1 MISNIFF
8 TTNSAIVK
16 LILMTIK
23 VTTVIAFISLFS
35 VLTACSDNTLDKI
48 KKDPAPALGP
58 WCMDEKDRLP
68 GQPKPYCGSLVSL
81 AAINIREAELTLI
94 NQNLDRPWAMEFISD
109 NKLLITEFKGKLKTL
124 DIQTNH
130 LVELAGVPPVAF
142 GQGQRGLLDVAIHP
156 LFAQNQLIYFSYV
169 AKSDLEE
176 KYALVLA
183 RAKLEDKTITN
194 VKTIFTALPYSE
206 SSSNFGGAILFDQD
220 RKLILSVG
228 DRSFAKKSQDPLD
241 YLGKIIRIND
251 DGTIPKDNPYIDN
264 SMVLPEIFATGVRN
278 PQGMVI
284 DPKSGLIYE
293 TEHGPMGGDE
303 VNIINSG
310 VNYGWPKISYGMNYT
325 YKRMGIGTEHKGLA
339 QPLFYYLPSRAISPI
354 EIYYGDMF
362 PEWNGDLLV
371 GSLRALSISKLDL
384 VDGKIISESTILNEV
399 NGRIRDI
406 KTASDGSI
414 YILVENGH
422 LFQLKRRKK
431 NLDKEE
437 VVVGQRSGEEIYRLA
452 CQTCHNNDILD
463 TPQFGVID
471 DWRSRLEKGNFNL
484 KVNAILGINNMP
496 AKGNCTDC
504 TRQEVGLAVDFILEN
519 LPQ

>member
-16 LILMTIK
+16 FTLMTIK
-23 VTTVIAFISLFS
+23 LTTVIAFISLFS
-35 VLTACSDNTLDKI
+35 LLSACSDNTPDKI
-48 KKDPAPALGP
+48 KKDSTNALGP

-68 GQPKPYCGSLVSL
+68 GQPKPYCGSLASL

-124 DIQTNH
+124 DIQTN
-130 LVELAGVPPVAF
+130 ELIELSGVPPVAF

-169 AKSDLEE
+169 AKSELEDT
-176 KYALVLA
+176 YTLVLA
-183 RAKLEDKTITN
+183 RATLGADTITN
-194 VKTIFTALPYSE
+194 VETIFTALPYLE
-206 SSSNFGGAILFDQD
+206 ISSNFGGAILFDQHG
-220 RKLILSVG
+220 KIIFSVG
-228 DRSFAKKSQDPLD
+228 DRSLAKNSQNSTHLH
-241 YLGKIIRIND
+241 GKIIRVND
-251 DGTIPKDNPYIDN
+251 DGSIPDDNPFVGN
-264 SMVLPEIFATGVRN
+264 KLFHPAIFATGVRN
-278 PQGMVI
+278 PQGLVI
-284 DPKSGLIYE
+284 DPKTNLIYE

-303 VNIINSG
+303 VNLLNAGI
-310 VNYGWPKISYGMNYT
+310 NYGWPKISYGMGYMYT
-325 YKRMGIGTEHKGLA
+325 DIGIGSKYNDLA
-339 QPLFYYLPSRAISPI
+339 QPLFYYLPSRAVSPI
-354 EIYYGDMF
+354 EIYHGDMF
-362 PEWNGDLLV
+362 EEWNGDLLI
-371 GSLRALSISKLDL
+371 GSLRGSSISKLDL

-484 KVNAILGINNMP
+484 KVNAILGVNNMP
-496 AKGNCTDC
+496 AKGNCTGC
-504 TRQEVGLAVDFILEN
+504 TREEVGLAVDFILEN
-519 LPQ
+519 LPE